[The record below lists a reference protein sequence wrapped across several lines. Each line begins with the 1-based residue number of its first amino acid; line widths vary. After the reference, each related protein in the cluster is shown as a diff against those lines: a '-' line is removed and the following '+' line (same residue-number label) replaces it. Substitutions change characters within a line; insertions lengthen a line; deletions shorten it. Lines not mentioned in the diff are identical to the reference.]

1 MYVYINIYIYMNPV
15 PGLPPPM
22 VWSLP
27 GWGGLAHIIHVTI
40 WLYISRLEYI
50 LYVYV
55 RIIRMF
61 CTIKKNWRDKCSE
74 TFISCW
80 QIQVIFHH
88 CKEHHWGAHNPEQPT
103 EVCSSAAVGKIVR
116 GRLLQDVFAGFCAVS
131 LLDFPKNWRFPAN
144 SPHWIIWWKLMW

>member
-27 GWGGLAHIIHVTI
+27 GWGGLAHIIHMTI

-61 CTIKKNWRDKCSE
+61 YTIKKYFDE
-74 TFISCW
+74 TNVVRLLFPVGKSRSFSI
-80 QIQVIFHH
+80 IVKNI
-88 CKEHHWGAHNPEQPT
+88 T
-103 EVCSSAAVGKIVR
+103 EVRTILSNPLKFAAVLRSEKLWEVVCCKMF
-116 GRLLQDVFAGFCAVS
+116 LQDFALCPSLIFPRTGGFQQI
-131 LLDFPKNWRFPAN
+131 
-144 SPHWIIWWKLMW
+144 HHIE